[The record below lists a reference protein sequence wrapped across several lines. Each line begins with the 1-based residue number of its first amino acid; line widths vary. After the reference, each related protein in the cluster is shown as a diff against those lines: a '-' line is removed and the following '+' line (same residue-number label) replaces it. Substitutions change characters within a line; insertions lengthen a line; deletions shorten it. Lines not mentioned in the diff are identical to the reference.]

1 MGAYYYLI
9 SGLPEV
15 KLSDSKAKYDIN
27 EITQSIL
34 SGLSSKDA
42 KLFNYFIYQNDNKN
56 LANAIALSK
65 GLFSPYNT
73 NHLVISHIEPSVF
86 SKEEIQ
92 KYAHISNLPNYM
104 ARFLEDNKNTEWEN
118 IRQIENYLLN
128 LYYEEMIKDGNVFI
142 REYALFMRNL
152 KNILAALNGR
162 ALGFSADAIA
172 KELIGDY
179 PLINALTKSTAA
191 DFGLGKEIPYI
202 NNIIE
207 TFNSSDK
214 ADPYNMENIECSL
227 VNEFLERATSIKSFT
242 TDNLF
247 AYYINLTYAV
257 SINGRNEEEGKK
269 HLETLVNSLK
279 SEAAAM

>member
-1 MGAYYYLI
+1 MGSYYYLI

-27 EITQSIL
+27 EITQNIL
-34 SGLSSKDA
+34 SNLSDKDI

-56 LANAIALSK
+56 LVNAIANSK
-65 GLFSPYNT
+65 GLFSPYSV
-73 NHLVISHIEPSVF
+73 HLEPSIF

-92 KYAHISNLPNYM
+92 KYVNLSNLPNYM
-104 ARFLEDNKNTEWEN
+104 VKFLEDNKNTEWEN
-118 IRQIENYLLN
+118 IRHIENSLLS
-128 LYYEEMIKDGNVFI
+128 LYYEEMIQTGNAFI

-152 KNILAALNGR
+152 KNILAALNGK
-162 ALGFSADAIA
+162 ALGFSGDEIS

-179 PLINALTKSTAA
+179 PLISALTKSSAA
-191 DFGLGKEIPYI
+191 DFGLGREIPYI
-202 NNIIE
+202 NNIID

-214 ADPYNMENIECSL
+214 ADPYNLENVECSL
-227 VNEFLERATSIKSFT
+227 VNGFLDRLTSIKSFT

-269 HLETLVNSLK
+269 HLQTLVNSLK
-279 SEAAAM
+279 SEASAM

>member
-1 MGAYYYLI
+1 MSSYYYLI

-27 EITQSIL
+27 EITQNIL
-34 SGLSSKDA
+34 SNLSDKDI

-56 LANAIALSK
+56 LVNAIALSK
-65 GLFSPYNT
+65 GLFSPYFV
-73 NHLVISHIEPSVF
+73 HLEPSIF

-92 KYAHISNLPNYM
+92 KYVNLSNLPNYM
-104 ARFLEDNKNTEWEN
+104 VKFLEDNKNTEWEN
-118 IRQIENYLLN
+118 IRHIENSLLS
-128 LYYEEMIKDGNVFI
+128 LYYEEMIQTGNTFI

-152 KNILAALNGR
+152 KNILAALNGK
-162 ALGFSADAIA
+162 ALGFSGDEIS

-179 PLINALTKSTAA
+179 PLIYALTKSSAA
-191 DFGLGKEIPYI
+191 DFGLGREIPYI
-202 NNIIE
+202 NSIID

-214 ADPYNMENIECSL
+214 ADPYNLENVECSL
-227 VNEFLERATSIKSFT
+227 VNGFLDRLTSIKSFT

-269 HLETLVNSLK
+269 HLQTLVNSLK
-279 SEAAAM
+279 SEASAM

>member
-1 MGAYYYLI
+1 MGSYYYLI

-15 KLSDSKAKYDIN
+15 KLLDSKTKYDIN
-27 EITQSIL
+27 EITQNIL
-34 SGLSSKDA
+34 SNLSDKDI

-56 LANAIALSK
+56 LVNAIALSK
-65 GLFSPYNT
+65 GLFSPYSV
-73 NHLVISHIEPSVF
+73 HLEPSIF

-92 KYAHISNLPNYM
+92 KYVNLSNLPNYM
-104 ARFLEDNKNTEWEN
+104 VKFLEDNKNTEWEN
-118 IRQIENYLLN
+118 IRHIENSLLS
-128 LYYEEMIKDGNVFI
+128 LYYEEMIQTGNAFI

-152 KNILAALNGR
+152 KNILAALNGK
-162 ALGFSADAIA
+162 ALGFSGDEIS

-179 PLINALTKSTAA
+179 PLIYALTKSSAA
-191 DFGLGKEIPYI
+191 DFGLGREIPYI
-202 NNIIE
+202 NSIID

-214 ADPYNMENIECSL
+214 ADPYNLENVECSL
-227 VNEFLERATSIKSFT
+227 VNGFLDRLTSIKSFT

-269 HLETLVNSLK
+269 HLQTLVNSLK
-279 SEAAAM
+279 SEASAM

>member
-1 MGAYYYLI
+1 MGSYYYLI

-27 EITQSIL
+27 EITQNIL
-34 SGLSSKDA
+34 SNLSDKDI

-56 LANAIALSK
+56 LVNAIALSK
-65 GLFSPYNT
+65 GLFSPYSV
-73 NHLVISHIEPSVF
+73 HLEPSIF

-92 KYAHISNLPNYM
+92 KYVNLSNLPNYM
-104 ARFLEDNKNTEWEN
+104 VKFLEDNKNTEWEN
-118 IRQIENYLLN
+118 IRHIENSLLS
-128 LYYEEMIKDGNVFI
+128 LYYEEMIQTGNAFI

-152 KNILAALNGR
+152 KNILAALNGK
-162 ALGFSADAIA
+162 ALGFSGDEIS

-179 PLINALTKSTAA
+179 PLISALTKSSAA
-191 DFGLGKEIPYI
+191 DFGLGREIPYI
-202 NNIIE
+202 NNIID

-227 VNEFLERATSIKSFT
+227 VNGFLDRLTSIKSFT

-269 HLETLVNSLK
+269 HLQTLVNSLK
-279 SEAAAM
+279 SEASAM

>member
-1 MGAYYYLI
+1 MGSYYYLI

-34 SGLSSKDA
+34 SGLSGKDA

-56 LANAIALSK
+56 LANAIAVSK
-65 GLFSPYNT
+65 GLFSPYNI
-73 NHLVISHIEPSVF
+73 HLEPSNF

-92 KYAHISNLPNYM
+92 KYSNLSNLPNYM
-104 ARFLEDNKNTEWEN
+104 AKFLEDNKNTEWEN
-118 IRQIENYLLN
+118 IRHIENSLLN
-128 LYYEEMIKDGNVFI
+128 LYYEEMINTGNGFI

-162 ALGFSADAIA
+162 ALGFSGDAIA

-179 PLINALTKSTAA
+179 PLLNVLTKSTAA
-191 DFGLGKEIPYI
+191 DFGLGKEVPYI

-247 AYYINLTYAV
+247 AYYVNLTYAV

-269 HLETLVNSLK
+269 HLETLVSSLK
-279 SEAAAM
+279 SEAATM

>member
-1 MGAYYYLI
+1 MGSYYYLI

-27 EITQSIL
+27 EITQNIL
-34 SGLSSKDA
+34 SNLSDKDI

-56 LANAIALSK
+56 LVNAIALSK
-65 GLFSPYNT
+65 GLFSPYFV
-73 NHLVISHIEPSVF
+73 HLEPSIF

-92 KYAHISNLPNYM
+92 KYANLSNLPNYM
-104 ARFLEDNKNTEWEN
+104 VKFLEDNKNTEWEN
-118 IRQIENYLLN
+118 IRHIENGLLS
-128 LYYEEMIKDGNVFI
+128 LYYEEMIQTGNAFI

-152 KNILAALNGR
+152 KNILAALNGK
-162 ALGFSADAIA
+162 ALGFSGDEIS

-179 PLINALTKSTAA
+179 PLISALTKSSAA
-191 DFGLGKEIPYI
+191 DFGLGREIPYI
-202 NNIIE
+202 NSIID

-214 ADPYNMENIECSL
+214 ADPYNLENVECSL
-227 VNEFLERATSIKSFT
+227 VNRFLDRLTSIKSFT

-269 HLETLVNSLK
+269 HLQTLVNSLK
-279 SEAAAM
+279 SEASAM

>member
-1 MGAYYYLI
+1 MCSYYYLI

-42 KLFNYFIYQNDNKN
+42 KLFNYFIYQNDNRN
-56 LANAIALSK
+56 LVNAIALSK
-65 GLFSPYNT
+65 GLFSPYFV
-73 NHLVISHIEPSVF
+73 HLEPSIF

-92 KYAHISNLPNYM
+92 KYANLSNLPNYM
-104 ARFLEDNKNTEWEN
+104 VKFLEDNKNTEWEN
-118 IRQIENYLLN
+118 IRHIENSLLSS
-128 LYYEEMIKDGNVFI
+128 YYEEMIQTGNAFI

-152 KNILAALNGR
+152 KNILVALNGK
-162 ALGFSADAIA
+162 ALGFSGDEIS

-179 PLINALTKSTAA
+179 PLISALTKSSAA
-191 DFGLGKEIPYI
+191 DFGLGREIPYI
-202 NNIIE
+202 NSIID

-214 ADPYNMENIECSL
+214 ADPYNLENVECSL
-227 VNEFLERATSIKSFT
+227 VNGFLDRLTSIKSFT

-269 HLETLVNSLK
+269 HLQTLVNSLK
-279 SEAAAM
+279 SEASAM

>member
-1 MGAYYYLI
+1 MGSYYYLI

-27 EITQSIL
+27 EITQNIL
-34 SGLSSKDA
+34 SNLSDKDI

-56 LANAIALSK
+56 LVNAIALSK
-65 GLFSPYNT
+65 GLFSPYSV
-73 NHLVISHIEPSVF
+73 HLEPSIF

-92 KYAHISNLPNYM
+92 KYVNLSNLPNYIVK
-104 ARFLEDNKNTEWEN
+104 FLEDNKNTEWEN
-118 IRQIENYLLN
+118 IRHIENSLLS
-128 LYYEEMIKDGNVFI
+128 LYYEEMIQTGNAFI

-152 KNILAALNGR
+152 KNILAALNGK
-162 ALGFSADAIA
+162 ALGFSGDEIS

-179 PLINALTKSTAA
+179 PLISALTKSSAA
-191 DFGLGKEIPYI
+191 DFGLGREIPYI
-202 NNIIE
+202 NSIID

-214 ADPYNMENIECSL
+214 ADPYNLENVECSL
-227 VNEFLERATSIKSFT
+227 VNGFLDRLTSIKSFT

-269 HLETLVNSLK
+269 HLQTLVNSLK
-279 SEAAAM
+279 SEASAM

>member
-1 MGAYYYLI
+1 MSSYYYLI

-27 EITQSIL
+27 EITQNIL
-34 SGLSSKDA
+34 SNLSDKDV

-56 LANAIALSK
+56 LVNAIALSK
-65 GLFSPYNT
+65 GLFSPYFV
-73 NHLVISHIEPSVF
+73 HLEPSIF

-92 KYAHISNLPNYM
+92 KYVNLSNLPNYM
-104 ARFLEDNKNTEWEN
+104 VKFLEDNKNTEWEN
-118 IRQIENYLLN
+118 IRHIENSLLS
-128 LYYEEMIKDGNVFI
+128 LYYEEMIQTGNIFI

-152 KNILAALNGR
+152 KNILAALNGK
-162 ALGFSADAIA
+162 ALGFSGDEIS

-179 PLINALTKSTAA
+179 PLISALTKSSAA
-191 DFGLGKEIPYI
+191 DFGLGREIPYI
-202 NNIIE
+202 NNIID

-214 ADPYNMENIECSL
+214 ADPYNLENVECSL
-227 VNEFLERATSIKSFT
+227 VNEFLDRLTSIKSFT

-269 HLETLVNSLK
+269 HLQTLVNSLK
-279 SEAAAM
+279 SEASAM

>member
-1 MGAYYYLI
+1 MGSYYYLI

-27 EITQSIL
+27 EITQNIL
-34 SGLSSKDA
+34 SNLSDKDI

-56 LANAIALSK
+56 LVNAIALSK
-65 GLFSPYNT
+65 GLFSPYFV
-73 NHLVISHIEPSVF
+73 HLEPSIF

-92 KYAHISNLPNYM
+92 KYVNLSNLPNYM
-104 ARFLEDNKNTEWEN
+104 VKFLEDNKNTEWEN
-118 IRQIENYLLN
+118 IRHIENSLLS
-128 LYYEEMIKDGNVFI
+128 LYYEEMIQTGNAFI

-152 KNILAALNGR
+152 KNILAALNGK
-162 ALGFSADAIA
+162 ALGFSGDEIS

-179 PLINALTKSTAA
+179 PLIYALTKSSAA
-191 DFGLGKEIPYI
+191 DFGLGREIPYI
-202 NNIIE
+202 NSIID

-214 ADPYNMENIECSL
+214 ADPYNLENVECSL
-227 VNEFLERATSIKSFT
+227 VNEFLDRLTSIKSFT

-269 HLETLVNSLK
+269 HLQTLVNSLK
-279 SEAAAM
+279 SEASAM

>member
-1 MGAYYYLI
+1 MGSYYYLI

-15 KLSDSKAKYDIN
+15 KLLDSKAKYDIN
-27 EITQSIL
+27 EITQNIL

-56 LANAIALSK
+56 LVNAIALSK
-65 GLFSPYNT
+65 GLFSPYFV
-73 NHLVISHIEPSVF
+73 HLEPSIF

-92 KYAHISNLPNYM
+92 KYANLSNLPNYM
-104 ARFLEDNKNTEWEN
+104 VKFLEDNKNTEWEN
-118 IRQIENYLLN
+118 IRHIENGLLS
-128 LYYEEMIKDGNVFI
+128 LYYEEMIQTGNAFI

-152 KNILAALNGR
+152 KNILAALNGK
-162 ALGFSADAIA
+162 ALGFSGDEIS

-179 PLINALTKSTAA
+179 PLISALTKSSTA
-191 DFGLGKEIPYI
+191 DFGLGREIPYI
-202 NNIIE
+202 NSIID

-214 ADPYNMENIECSL
+214 ADPYNLENVECSL
-227 VNEFLERATSIKSFT
+227 VNGFLDRLTSIKSFT

-247 AYYINLTYAV
+247 AYYINLTYTV

-269 HLETLVNSLK
+269 HLQTLVNSLK
-279 SEAAAM
+279 SEASAM

>member
-1 MGAYYYLI
+1 MGSYYYLI

-27 EITQSIL
+27 EITQNIL
-34 SGLSSKDA
+34 SNLSDKDI

-56 LANAIALSK
+56 LVNAIALSK
-65 GLFSPYNT
+65 GLFSPYFV
-73 NHLVISHIEPSVF
+73 HLEPSIF

-92 KYAHISNLPNYM
+92 KYINLSNLPNYM
-104 ARFLEDNKNTEWEN
+104 AKFLEDNKNTEWEN
-118 IRQIENYLLN
+118 IRHIENSLLS
-128 LYYEEMIKDGNVFI
+128 LYYEEMIQTGNAFI

-152 KNILAALNGR
+152 KNILAALNGK
-162 ALGFSADAIA
+162 ALGFSGDEIS

-179 PLINALTKSTAA
+179 PLISALTKSSAA
-191 DFGLGKEIPYI
+191 DFGLGREIPYI
-202 NNIIE
+202 NNIID

-214 ADPYNMENIECSL
+214 ADPYNLENVECSL
-227 VNEFLERATSIKSFT
+227 VNGFLDRLTSIKSFT

-247 AYYINLTYAV
+247 AYYVNLTYAV

-269 HLETLVNSLK
+269 HLQTLVNSLK
-279 SEAAAM
+279 SEASAM

>member
-1 MGAYYYLI
+1 MGSYYYLI

-27 EITQSIL
+27 EITQNIL
-34 SGLSSKDA
+34 SNLSDKDI

-56 LANAIALSK
+56 LVNAIALSK
-65 GLFSPYNT
+65 GLFSPYFV
-73 NHLVISHIEPSVF
+73 HLEPSIF

-92 KYAHISNLPNYM
+92 KYVNLSNLPNYM
-104 ARFLEDNKNTEWEN
+104 VKFLEDNKNTEWEN
-118 IRQIENYLLN
+118 IRHIENNLLS
-128 LYYEEMIKDGNVFI
+128 LYYEEMIQTGNAFI

-152 KNILAALNGR
+152 KNILAALNGK
-162 ALGFSADAIA
+162 ALGFSGDEIS

-179 PLINALTKSTAA
+179 PLISALTKSSAA
-191 DFGLGKEIPYI
+191 DFGLGREIPYI
-202 NNIIE
+202 NSIID

-214 ADPYNMENIECSL
+214 ADPYNLENVECSL
-227 VNEFLERATSIKSFT
+227 VNGFLDRLTSIKSFT

-247 AYYINLTYAV
+247 AYYVNLTYAV

-269 HLETLVNSLK
+269 HLQTLVNSLK
-279 SEAAAM
+279 SEASAM

>member
-1 MGAYYYLI
+1 MGSYYYLI

-27 EITQSIL
+27 EITQNIL
-34 SGLSSKDA
+34 SNLSDKDI

-56 LANAIALSK
+56 LVNAIALSK
-65 GLFSPYNT
+65 GLFSPYSV
-73 NHLVISHIEPSVF
+73 HLEPSIF

-92 KYAHISNLPNYM
+92 KYANLSNLPNYM
-104 ARFLEDNKNTEWEN
+104 VKFLEDNKNTEWEN
-118 IRQIENYLLN
+118 IRHIENSLLSS
-128 LYYEEMIKDGNVFI
+128 YYEEMIQTGNAFI

-152 KNILAALNGR
+152 KNILAALNGK
-162 ALGFSADAIA
+162 ALGFSGDEIS

-179 PLINALTKSTAA
+179 PLIYALTKSSAA
-191 DFGLGKEIPYI
+191 DFGLAREIPYI
-202 NNIIE
+202 NNILD

-214 ADPYNMENIECSL
+214 ADPYNLENVECSL
-227 VNEFLERATSIKSFT
+227 VNGFLDRLTSIKSFT

-269 HLETLVNSLK
+269 HLQTLVNSLK
-279 SEAAAM
+279 SEASAM

>member
-1 MGAYYYLI
+1 MGSYYYLI

-27 EITQSIL
+27 EITQNIL
-34 SGLSSKDA
+34 SNLNDKDI

-56 LANAIALSK
+56 LVNAIANSK
-65 GLFSPYNT
+65 GLFSPYNI
-73 NHLVISHIEPSVF
+73 HLEPSIF

-92 KYAHISNLPNYM
+92 KYASLSNLPNYM
-104 ARFLEDNKNTEWEN
+104 VKFLEDNKNTEWEN
-118 IRQIENYLLN
+118 IRHIENSLLS
-128 LYYEEMIKDGNVFI
+128 LYYEEMIQTGNAFI
-142 REYALFMRNL
+142 IEYALFMRNL
-152 KNILAALNGR
+152 KNILAALNGK
-162 ALGFSADAIA
+162 ALGFSGDEIS

-179 PLINALTKSTAA
+179 PLISALTKSSAA
-191 DFGLGKEIPYI
+191 DFGLGREIPYI
-202 NNIIE
+202 NSIID

-214 ADPYNMENIECSL
+214 ADPYNLENVECSL
-227 VNEFLERATSIKSFT
+227 VNGFLDRLTSIKSFT

-269 HLETLVNSLK
+269 HLQTLVNSLK
-279 SEAAAM
+279 SEASAM

>member
-1 MGAYYYLI
+1 MGSYYYLI

-27 EITQSIL
+27 EITQNIL
-34 SGLSSKDA
+34 SNLSDKDI

-56 LANAIALSK
+56 LVNAIALSK
-65 GLFSPYNT
+65 GLFSPYSV
-73 NHLVISHIEPSVF
+73 HLEPSIF

-92 KYAHISNLPNYM
+92 KYANLSNLPNYM
-104 ARFLEDNKNTEWEN
+104 VKFLEDNKNTEWEN
-118 IRQIENYLLN
+118 IRHIENSLLSS
-128 LYYEEMIKDGNVFI
+128 YYEEMIQTGNAFI

-152 KNILAALNGR
+152 KNILAALNGK
-162 ALGFSADAIA
+162 ALGFSGDEIS

-179 PLINALTKSTAA
+179 PLISALTKSSAA
-191 DFGLGKEIPYI
+191 DFGLGREIPYI
-202 NNIIE
+202 NSIID

-214 ADPYNMENIECSL
+214 ADPYNLENVECSL
-227 VNEFLERATSIKSFT
+227 VNGFLDGLTSIKSFT

-269 HLETLVNSLK
+269 HLQTLVNSLK
-279 SEAAAM
+279 SEASAM

>member
-1 MGAYYYLI
+1 MGSYYYLI

-27 EITQSIL
+27 EITQNIL
-34 SGLSSKDA
+34 SNLSDKDI

-56 LANAIALSK
+56 LVNAIALSK
-65 GLFSPYNT
+65 GLFSPYSV
-73 NHLVISHIEPSVF
+73 HLEPSIF

-92 KYAHISNLPNYM
+92 KYANLSNLPNYM
-104 ARFLEDNKNTEWEN
+104 VKFLEDNKNTEWEN
-118 IRQIENYLLN
+118 IRHIENSLLS
-128 LYYEEMIKDGNVFI
+128 LYYEEMIQTGNAFI

-152 KNILAALNGR
+152 KNILAALNGK
-162 ALGFSADAIA
+162 ALGFSGDEIS

-179 PLINALTKSTAA
+179 PLISALTKSSAA
-191 DFGLGKEIPYI
+191 DFGLGREIPYI
-202 NNIIE
+202 NSIID

-214 ADPYNMENIECSL
+214 ADPYNLENVECSL
-227 VNEFLERATSIKSFT
+227 VNGFLDRLTSIKSFT

-269 HLETLVNSLK
+269 HLQTLVNSLK
-279 SEAAAM
+279 SEASAM

>member
-1 MGAYYYLI
+1 MGSYYYLI

-27 EITQSIL
+27 EITQNIL
-34 SGLSSKDA
+34 SNLSDKDI

-56 LANAIALSK
+56 LVNAIALSK
-65 GLFSPYNT
+65 GLFSPYSV
-73 NHLVISHIEPSVF
+73 HLEPSIF

-92 KYAHISNLPNYM
+92 KYANLSNLPNYM
-104 ARFLEDNKNTEWEN
+104 VKFLEDNKNTEWEN
-118 IRQIENYLLN
+118 IRHIENSLLS
-128 LYYEEMIKDGNVFI
+128 LYYEEMIQTGNVFI

-152 KNILAALNGR
+152 KNILAALNGK
-162 ALGFSADAIA
+162 ALGFSGDEIS

-179 PLINALTKSTAA
+179 PLIYALTKSSAA
-191 DFGLGKEIPYI
+191 DFGLGREIPYI
-202 NNIIE
+202 NSIID

-214 ADPYNMENIECSL
+214 ADPYNLENVECSL
-227 VNEFLERATSIKSFT
+227 VNGFLDRLTSIKSFT

-269 HLETLVNSLK
+269 HLQTLVNSLK
-279 SEAAAM
+279 SEASAM

>member
-1 MGAYYYLI
+1 MGSYYYLI

-27 EITQSIL
+27 EITQNIL
-34 SGLSSKDA
+34 SNLSDKDI

-56 LANAIALSK
+56 LVNAIALSK
-65 GLFSPYNT
+65 GLFSPYSV
-73 NHLVISHIEPSVF
+73 HLEPSIF

-92 KYAHISNLPNYM
+92 KYINLSNLPNYM
-104 ARFLEDNKNTEWEN
+104 VKFLEDNKNTEWEN
-118 IRQIENYLLN
+118 IRHIENSLLS
-128 LYYEEMIKDGNVFI
+128 LYYEEMIQTGNAFI

-152 KNILAALNGR
+152 KNILAALNGK
-162 ALGFSADAIA
+162 ALGFSGDEIS

-179 PLINALTKSTAA
+179 PLIYALTKSSAA
-191 DFGLGKEIPYI
+191 DFGLGREIPYI
-202 NNIIE
+202 NSIID

-214 ADPYNMENIECSL
+214 ADPYNLENVECSL
-227 VNEFLERATSIKSFT
+227 VNGFLDRLTSIKSFT

-247 AYYINLTYAV
+247 AYYVNLTYAV

-269 HLETLVNSLK
+269 HLQTLVNSLK
-279 SEAAAM
+279 NEASAM

>member
-1 MGAYYYLI
+1 MGSYYYLI

-27 EITQSIL
+27 EITQNIL

-56 LANAIALSK
+56 LVNAIALSK
-65 GLFSPYNT
+65 GLFSPYSV
-73 NHLVISHIEPSVF
+73 HLEPSIF

-92 KYAHISNLPNYM
+92 KYVNLSNLPNYM
-104 ARFLEDNKNTEWEN
+104 VKFLEDNKNTEWEN
-118 IRQIENYLLN
+118 IRHIENSLLS
-128 LYYEEMIKDGNVFI
+128 LYYEEMIQTGNAFI

-152 KNILAALNGR
+152 KNILAALNGK
-162 ALGFSADAIA
+162 ALGFSGDEIS

-179 PLINALTKSTAA
+179 PLISALTKSSAA
-191 DFGLGKEIPYI
+191 DFGLGREIPYI
-202 NNIIE
+202 NNIID

-214 ADPYNMENIECSL
+214 ADPYNLENVECSL
-227 VNEFLERATSIKSFT
+227 VNGFLDRLTSIKSFT

-269 HLETLVNSLK
+269 HLQTLVNSLK
-279 SEAAAM
+279 SEASAM

>member
-1 MGAYYYLI
+1 MGSYYYLI

-27 EITQSIL
+27 EITQNIL
-34 SGLSSKDA
+34 SNLSDKDM

-56 LANAIALSK
+56 LVNAIALSK
-65 GLFSPYNT
+65 GLFSPYSI
-73 NHLVISHIEPSVF
+73 HLEPSIF

-92 KYAHISNLPNYM
+92 KYANLSNLPNYM
-104 ARFLEDNKNTEWEN
+104 VKFLEDNKNTEWEN
-118 IRQIENYLLN
+118 IRHIENSLLS
-128 LYYEEMIKDGNVFI
+128 LYYEEMIQTGNAFI

-152 KNILAALNGR
+152 KNILAALNGK
-162 ALGFSADAIA
+162 ALGFSGDEIS

-179 PLINALTKSTAA
+179 PLIYALTKSSAA
-191 DFGLGKEIPYI
+191 DFGLGREIPYI
-202 NNIIE
+202 NSIID

-214 ADPYNMENIECSL
+214 ADPYNLENVECSL
-227 VNEFLERATSIKSFT
+227 VNGFLDRLTSIKSFT

-269 HLETLVNSLK
+269 YLQTLVNSLK
-279 SEAAAM
+279 SEASAM

>member
-1 MGAYYYLI
+1 MGSYYYLI

-27 EITQSIL
+27 EITQNIL
-34 SGLSSKDA
+34 SNLSDKDI

-56 LANAIALSK
+56 LVNAIALSK
-65 GLFSPYNT
+65 GLFSPYFV
-73 NHLVISHIEPSVF
+73 HLEPSIF

-92 KYAHISNLPNYM
+92 KYVNLSNLPNYM
-104 ARFLEDNKNTEWEN
+104 VKFLEDNKNTEWEN
-118 IRQIENYLLN
+118 IRHIENSLLS
-128 LYYEEMIKDGNVFI
+128 LYYEEMIQTGNAFI

-152 KNILAALNGR
+152 KNILAALNGK
-162 ALGFSADAIA
+162 ALGFSGDEIS

-179 PLINALTKSTAA
+179 PLISSLTKSSAA
-191 DFGLGKEIPYI
+191 DFGLGREIPYI
-202 NNIIE
+202 NSIID

-214 ADPYNMENIECSL
+214 ADPYNLENVECSL
-227 VNEFLERATSIKSFT
+227 VNGFLDRLTSIKSFT

-269 HLETLVNSLK
+269 HLQTLVNSLK
-279 SEAAAM
+279 SEASAM

>member
-1 MGAYYYLI
+1 MGSYYYLI

-27 EITQSIL
+27 EITQNIL
-34 SGLSSKDA
+34 SNLSNKDV

-56 LANAIALSK
+56 LVNAIALSK
-65 GLFSPYNT
+65 GLFSPYSV
-73 NHLVISHIEPSVF
+73 HLEPSIF

-92 KYAHISNLPNYM
+92 KYVNLSNLPNYM
-104 ARFLEDNKNTEWEN
+104 VKFLEDNKNTEWEN
-118 IRQIENYLLN
+118 IRHIENILLS
-128 LYYEEMIKDGNVFI
+128 LYYEEMIQTGNAFI

-152 KNILAALNGR
+152 KNILAALNVK
-162 ALGFSADAIA
+162 ALGFSGDEIS

-179 PLINALTKSTAA
+179 PLISALTKSSAA
-191 DFGLGKEIPYI
+191 DFGLGREIPYI
-202 NNIIE
+202 NSIID

-214 ADPYNMENIECSL
+214 ADPYNLENVECSL
-227 VNEFLERATSIKSFT
+227 VNGFLDRLTSIKSFT

-269 HLETLVNSLK
+269 HLQTLVNSLK
-279 SEAAAM
+279 SEASAM

>member
-1 MGAYYYLI
+1 MGSYYYLI

-27 EITQSIL
+27 EITQNIL
-34 SGLSSKDA
+34 SNLSDKDI

-56 LANAIALSK
+56 LVNAIALSK
-65 GLFSPYNT
+65 GLFSPYFV
-73 NHLVISHIEPSVF
+73 HLEPSIF

-92 KYAHISNLPNYM
+92 KYVNLSNLPNYM
-104 ARFLEDNKNTEWEN
+104 VKFLEDNKNTEWEN
-118 IRQIENYLLN
+118 IRHIENSLLS
-128 LYYEEMIKDGNVFI
+128 LYYEEMIQTGNVFI

-152 KNILAALNGR
+152 KNILAALNGK
-162 ALGFSADAIA
+162 ALGFSGDEIS

-179 PLINALTKSTAA
+179 PLISALIKSSAA
-191 DFGLGKEIPYI
+191 DFGLGREIPYI
-202 NNIIE
+202 NNIID

-214 ADPYNMENIECSL
+214 ADPYNLENVECSL
-227 VNEFLERATSIKSFT
+227 VNGFLDRLTSIKSFT

-269 HLETLVNSLK
+269 HLQTLVNSLK
-279 SEAAAM
+279 SEASAM

>member
-1 MGAYYYLI
+1 MGSYYYLI

-34 SGLSSKDA
+34 SGLSGKDA

-56 LANAIALSK
+56 LANAIAVSK
-65 GLFSPYNT
+65 GLFSPYNI
-73 NHLVISHIEPSVF
+73 HLEPSNF

-92 KYAHISNLPNYM
+92 KYSNLSNLPNYM
-104 ARFLEDNKNTEWEN
+104 AKFLEDNKNTEWEN
-118 IRQIENYLLN
+118 IRHIENSLLN
-128 LYYEEMIKDGNVFI
+128 LYYEEMINTGSGFI

-162 ALGFSADAIA
+162 ALGFSGEAIA

-179 PLINALTKSTAA
+179 PLLNVLTKSTAA
-191 DFGLGKEIPYI
+191 DFGLGKEVPYI

-247 AYYINLTYAV
+247 AYYVNLTYAV

-269 HLETLVNSLK
+269 HLETLVSSLK

>member
-1 MGAYYYLI
+1 MGSYYYLI

-15 KLSDSKAKYDIN
+15 KLSDSKVKYDIN
-27 EITQSIL
+27 EITQNIL
-34 SGLSSKDA
+34 SNLSDKDI

-56 LANAIALSK
+56 LVNAIALSK
-65 GLFSPYNT
+65 GLFSPYFV
-73 NHLVISHIEPSVF
+73 HLEPSIF

-92 KYAHISNLPNYM
+92 KYVNLSNLPNYM
-104 ARFLEDNKNTEWEN
+104 VKFLEDNKNTEWEN
-118 IRQIENYLLN
+118 IRHIENSLLS
-128 LYYEEMIKDGNVFI
+128 LYYEEMIQTGNAFI

-152 KNILAALNGR
+152 KNILAALNGK
-162 ALGFSADAIA
+162 ALGFSGDEIS

-179 PLINALTKSTAA
+179 PLISALTKSSAA
-191 DFGLGKEIPYI
+191 DFGLGREIPYI
-202 NNIIE
+202 NSIID

-214 ADPYNMENIECSL
+214 ADPYNLENAECSL
-227 VNEFLERATSIKSFT
+227 VNGFLDRLTSIKSFT

-269 HLETLVNSLK
+269 HLQTLVNSLK
-279 SEAAAM
+279 SEASAM

>member
-1 MGAYYYLI
+1 MGSYYYLI

-27 EITQSIL
+27 EITQNIL
-34 SGLSSKDA
+34 SNLSDKDI

-56 LANAIALSK
+56 LVNAIALSK
-65 GLFSPYNT
+65 GLFSPYSV
-73 NHLVISHIEPSVF
+73 HLEPSIF

-92 KYAHISNLPNYM
+92 KYANLSNLSNYM
-104 ARFLEDNKNTEWEN
+104 IKFLEDNKNTEWEN
-118 IRQIENYLLN
+118 IRHIENSLLS
-128 LYYEEMIKDGNVFI
+128 LYYEEMIQTGNAFI

-152 KNILAALNGR
+152 KNILAALNGK
-162 ALGFSADAIA
+162 ALGFSGDEIS

-179 PLINALTKSTAA
+179 PLISALTKSSAA
-191 DFGLGKEIPYI
+191 DFGLGREIPYI
-202 NNIIE
+202 NNIID

-214 ADPYNMENIECSL
+214 ADPYNLENVECSL
-227 VNEFLERATSIKSFT
+227 VNGFLDRLTSIKSFT

-257 SINGRNEEEGKK
+257 SINGRNEEEGRK
-269 HLETLVNSLK
+269 HLQTLVNSLK
-279 SEAAAM
+279 SEASAM

>member
-1 MGAYYYLI
+1 MGSYYYLI
-9 SGLPEV
+9 SGLPGV

-27 EITQSIL
+27 EITQNIL
-34 SGLSSKDA
+34 SNLSDKDI

-56 LANAIALSK
+56 LVNAIALSK
-65 GLFSPYNT
+65 GLFSPYSI
-73 NHLVISHIEPSVF
+73 HLEPSIF

-92 KYAHISNLPNYM
+92 KYANLSNLPNYM
-104 ARFLEDNKNTEWEN
+104 VKFLEDNKNTEWEN
-118 IRQIENYLLN
+118 IRHIENSLLS
-128 LYYEEMIKDGNVFI
+128 LYYKEMIQTGNAFI

-152 KNILAALNGR
+152 KNILAALNGK
-162 ALGFSADAIA
+162 ALGFSGDEIS

-179 PLINALTKSTAA
+179 PLIYALTKSSAA
-191 DFGLGKEIPYI
+191 DFGLGREIPYI
-202 NNIIE
+202 NSIID

-214 ADPYNMENIECSL
+214 ADPYNLENVECSL
-227 VNEFLERATSIKSFT
+227 VNGFLDRLTSIKSFT

-269 HLETLVNSLK
+269 YLQTLVNSLK
-279 SEAAAM
+279 SEASAM

>member
-1 MGAYYYLI
+1 MGSYYYLI

-27 EITQSIL
+27 EITQNIL
-34 SGLSSKDA
+34 SNLSDKDI

-56 LANAIALSK
+56 LVNAIALSK
-65 GLFSPYNT
+65 GLFSPYFV
-73 NHLVISHIEPSVF
+73 HLEPSIF

-92 KYAHISNLPNYM
+92 KYVNLSNLPNYM
-104 ARFLEDNKNTEWEN
+104 VKFLEDNKNTEWEN
-118 IRQIENYLLN
+118 IRHIENSLLS
-128 LYYEEMIKDGNVFI
+128 LYYEEMIQTGNTFI

-152 KNILAALNGR
+152 KNILAALNGK
-162 ALGFSADAIA
+162 ALGFSGDEIS

-179 PLINALTKSTAA
+179 PLISALTKSSAA
-191 DFGLGKEIPYI
+191 DFGLGREIPYI
-202 NNIIE
+202 NNIID

-214 ADPYNMENIECSL
+214 ADPYNLENVECSL
-227 VNEFLERATSIKSFT
+227 VNEFLDRLISIKSFT

-247 AYYINLTYAV
+247 AYYVNLTYAV

-269 HLETLVNSLK
+269 HLQTLVNSLK
-279 SEAAAM
+279 SEASAM

>member
-1 MGAYYYLI
+1 MSSYYYLI

-27 EITQSIL
+27 EITQNIL
-34 SGLSSKDA
+34 SNLSDKDV

-56 LANAIALSK
+56 LVNAIALSK
-65 GLFSPYNT
+65 GLFSPYFV
-73 NHLVISHIEPSVF
+73 HLEPSIF

-92 KYAHISNLPNYM
+92 KYVNLSNLPNYM
-104 ARFLEDNKNTEWEN
+104 VKFLEDNKNTEWEN
-118 IRQIENYLLN
+118 IRHIENSLLS
-128 LYYEEMIKDGNVFI
+128 LYYEEMIQTGNIFI

-152 KNILAALNGR
+152 KNILAALNGK
-162 ALGFSADAIA
+162 ALGFSGDEIS

-179 PLINALTKSTAA
+179 PLISALTKSSAA
-191 DFGLGKEIPYI
+191 DFGLGREIPYI
-202 NNIIE
+202 NSIID

-214 ADPYNMENIECSL
+214 ADPYNLENVECSL
-227 VNEFLERATSIKSFT
+227 VNGFLDRLTSIKSFT

-247 AYYINLTYAV
+247 AYYVNLTYAV

-269 HLETLVNSLK
+269 HLQTLVNSLK
-279 SEAAAM
+279 SEASAM